1 VGYTGFRNETKKLE
15 ETEPQEK
22 NLKQNKTML
31 QLQRT
36 TTPSSRALG
45 TCRAERNHQRL
56 IALLLK
62 IETAWRRT
70 QGIPVWWNFET
81 YKDKETAATIYYG
94 KQLERE

>member
-1 VGYTGFRNETKKLE
+1 VPSRENSPTVDRSAVE
-15 ETEPQEK
+15 E
-22 NLKQNKTML
+22 
-31 QLQRT
+31 
-36 TTPSSRALG
+36 
-45 TCRAERNHQRL
+45 
-56 IALLLK
+56 